1 MAGGNLSPRQKM
13 INMMYLVLTAL
24 LALNVSKEVLN
35 SFFEVNKGIE
45 RTTMNFNSKN
55 GDTYSEFVNAAENN
69 PAKYNE
75 VKENAFSVKNKADVL
90 SLKIQEMKFDLV
102 MAVDGEVYLGKPS
115 DVMDP
120 ETDKP
125 REELSIKDKKFNQL
139 SDSQK
144 LLPIGYLNVKDN
156 RDKSGSLFLNK
167 TVKKDKQSAY
177 ILSSEIKMYRDFLIE
192 LADSNQSLID
202 NIIQVCDVSPVTKKG
217 GEKQDWEIYNFYDMP
232 SVGALT
238 ILSKIQSDLRNIE
251 ADVINYLKKN
261 IDAKALKFTSA
272 EGVAIPN
279 TNFIIRGDSFRAEI
293 FITAKN
299 EEQSPDI
306 YVGEYDSLGGGQY
319 EMIGSEGIDYEKVKV
334 VNGKG
339 MYATKTI
346 SEGSKK
352 WGGLIAMKTET
363 GTKFYPFAGQYLV
376 AAKTAVVSPDY
387 MNILYEKVD
396 NPVSVSV
403 PGYSG
408 SEITVVID
416 NGNIT
421 PKKKS
426 LGEYTAYPTKVG
438 KANVSL
444 FVTNMDGKR
453 VKMGQVEFRVKKVPP
468 PKPEVKFSNEV
479 NGEVFIDKIKMITA
493 GGISAVMEDFD
504 FKGIRYVIT
513 SYKLTGTYKGEQQD
527 DLSKGP
533 GFTDKM
539 KAIIKNTRAGNQI
552 TISNIKAKRVDAK
565 NTKVETLDPLILI
578 IK

>member
-1 MAGGNLSPRQKM
+1 MAAGNLSPRQKM

-45 RTTMNFNSKN
+45 RSTMNFNTKN
-55 GDTYSEFVNAAENN
+55 GDTYSEFINAAENN

-75 VKENAFSVKNKADVL
+75 VKENAFAVKNQADAL
-90 SLKIQEMKFDLV
+90 SLKIQKMKYDLV
-102 MAVDGEVYLGKPS
+102 MAVDGEVYLGKPTN
-115 DVMDP
+115 VIDP

-125 REELSIKDKKFNQL
+125 REELAIKEKTFEQL
-139 SDSQK
+139 SNEQK

-156 RDKSGSLFLNK
+156 RDKSGAIFLSK
-167 TVKKDKQSAY
+167 TVKKEKQAAY
-177 ILSSEIKMYRDFLIE
+177 ILSSELTKYRDFLIE
-192 LADSNQSLID
+192 MADSNQSLID
-202 NIIQVCDVSPVTKKG
+202 NINQVCDVSKVTKKG

-251 ADVINYLKKN
+251 SDVINYLKKN

-272 EGVAIPN
+272 EGVAIPSS
-279 TNFIIRGDSFRAEI
+279 NFVIRGDSFRAAI

-299 EEQSPDI
+299 EEQNPDI

-319 EMIGSEGIDYEKVKV
+319 EMIGTEGVDYEKVKV

-339 MYATKTI
+339 MYATKTTT
-346 SEGSKK
+346 EGSKE

-363 GTKFYPFAGQYLV
+363 GTKFYPFGGQYLV
-376 AAKTAVVSPDY
+376 ASKTAVVSPVY

-396 NPVSVSV
+396 NPLSVSV
-403 PGYSG
+403 AGFSG
-408 SEITVVID
+408 SEITAVID
-416 NGNIT
+416 NGNINAT
-421 PKKKS
+421 KKS
-426 LGEYTAYPTKVG
+426 AGEYNAYPTKVG
-438 KANVSL
+438 KAIVSL
-444 FVTNMDGKR
+444 FVTNDGKR
-453 VKMGQVEFRVKKVPP
+453 VKMGQMDFRVKKVPP
-468 PKPEVKFSNEV
+468 PKPEVKFSTMV
-479 NGEVFIDKIKMITA
+479 NGELFIDKTKMQTA

-513 SYKLTGTYKGEQQD
+513 SYKLTGTYKGEQQS

-539 KAIIKNTRAGNQI
+539 IAIIKNTRSGNQI

-565 NTKVETLDPLILI
+565 DTKVETLDPLILV